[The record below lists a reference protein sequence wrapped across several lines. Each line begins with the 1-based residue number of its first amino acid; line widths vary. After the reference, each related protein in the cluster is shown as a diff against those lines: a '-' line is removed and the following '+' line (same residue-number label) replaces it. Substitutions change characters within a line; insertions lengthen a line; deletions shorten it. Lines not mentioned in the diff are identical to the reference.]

1 MLRIRLQ
8 LAAYKVKTN
17 QTKTPFFWLH
27 GPQSSPERRRMPLIK
42 REEGVISA
50 AKRQATDQLESAVRK
65 LNSLPLPTIVPT
77 AYSARYMAPARE
89 DTPSSP
95 PASTSSEELGISGAN
110 TITPRDYPRARR
122 SPTQLSSPTASQ
134 ADSVALPRMSS
145 SGDATSGVVKTEA
158 ANGLLDLIRAAAVS

>member
-27 GPQSSPERRRMPLIK
+27 GPRPSPERQRMPLIK

-50 AKRQATDQLESAVRK
+50 ARRQAIGQLKSAVRN

-89 DTPSSP
+89 GIPSSP
-95 PASTSSEELGISGAN
+95 PASTSSEDLSISGAN
-110 TITPRDYPRARR
+110 TLTPGDYPRARR
-122 SPTQLSSPTASQ
+122 SPMQLSSPTPSQ
-134 ADSVALPRMSS
+134 ADSAALERMSS
-145 SGDATSGVVKTEA
+145 NGDVTSGVVKTEA